1 RPGST
6 DRIAPWFTA
15 ATLVTAA
22 ATFVG
27 WLAGAGVQPAVAHT
41 VAVLVVACP
50 CALALSRP
58 LAAAAGLGAAARRGL
73 LFRSADALLDLVHA
87 DLAALDKTGTVTQGA
102 VMVVGGDDAALRVA
116 AGLERY
122 STHPI
127 ARAIVEEASRRGIP
141 LPRGTEVREEP
152 GVGIEGLVDGR
163 RWQLRAGGAGE
174 VRLLNDAG
182 GEAVI
187 QLGDVVR
194 ADSASIVA
202 QLGALG
208 LEVVLVTG
216 DHRDVAERIGAA
228 AGIPTVLARLDPMA
242 KADWVRARQQE
253 GRRVLFA
260 GDGLNDGPALAAAH
274 VGVAMGRGA
283 ASSILVADGVIS
295 SSSLAPLPVGII
307 TARACRRV
315 IRTNQIRSI
324 GYNVLAVSAAAA
336 GWINPLVAAILM
348 PLSSAL
354 VIWGA
359 SRVEATVRR
368 ETA

>member
-1 RPGST
+1 
-6 DRIAPWFTA
+6 
-15 ATLVTAA
+15 
-22 ATFVG
+22 
-27 WLAGAGVQPAVAHT
+27 
-41 VAVLVVACP
+41 
-50 CALALSRP
+50 
-58 LAAAAGLGAAARRGL
+58 
-73 LFRSADALLDLVHA
+73 
-87 DLAALDKTGTVTQGA
+87 
-102 VMVVGGDDAALRVA
+102 
-116 AGLERY
+116 
-122 STHPI
+122 
-127 ARAIVEEASRRGIP
+127 
-141 LPRGTEVREEP
+141 
-152 GVGIEGLVDGR
+152 
-163 RWQLRAGGAGE
+163 
-174 VRLLNDAG
+174 
-182 GEAVI
+182 
-187 QLGDVVR
+187 DVVR